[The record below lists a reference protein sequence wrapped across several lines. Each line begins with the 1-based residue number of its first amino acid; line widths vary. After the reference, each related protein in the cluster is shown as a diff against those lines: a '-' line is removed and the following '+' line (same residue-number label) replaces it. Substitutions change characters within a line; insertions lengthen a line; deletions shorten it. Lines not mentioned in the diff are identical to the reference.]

1 MILAGDVGGTN
12 TRLALF
18 EREPS
23 RLRLVATAD
32 YLSHKY
38 SGLDQAVA
46 LFLAEHAVSGAIE
59 SAAFGIAG
67 PVEDGQ
73 RVQAT
78 NLPWVIERA
87 VLSAKLNISQVAL
100 LNDLAAN
107 AYGTCWLRDDDLHVL
122 NTGTSHPRSNKALI
136 AAGTGLGEA
145 GLVFADGG
153 YMAVAS
159 EGGHCSLAP
168 QREIEIELLQFLR
181 KKYGHVSWERV
192 VSGAGLV
199 NIHEFL
205 RQRGLAGKSTPELGQ
220 MPQLAGLD
228 PAARIS
234 RAALLGIDPLAG
246 QALDLFVGFYGAEAG
261 NVALKFLATGAMYVG
276 GGIAPKILD
285 RLQQGGFMEAFV
297 AKGRFSRLLER
308 IPVLVILNDRT
319 ALLGAALLAA
329 RQAGYCFDEPPVQLA
344 R

>member
-1 MILAGDVGGTN
+1 MILAGDIGGTN

-18 EREPS
+18 ERERS

-38 SGLDQAVA
+38 SSLDEVVV
-46 LFLAEHAVSGAIE
+46 LFLAEHAVSGAVE
-59 SAAFGIAG
+59 SAAFGVAG

-78 NLPWVIERA
+78 NLPWVIDRS
-87 VLSAKLNISQVAL
+87 VLSAKLDISQVAL

-107 AYGTCWLRDDDLHVL
+107 AYGTCWLRDDDFHAL
-122 NTGTSHPRSNKALI
+122 NAGVSRPRSNKALI
-136 AAGTGLGEA
+136 SAGTGLGEA
-145 GLVFADGG
+145 GLVFVDGS
-153 YMAVAS
+153 YTAVAS

-168 QREIEIELLQFLR
+168 QHEIEIELLQFLR

-205 RQRGLAGKSTPELGQ
+205 RQRGSAGKSTVELGH

-234 RAALLGIDPLAG
+234 QAALLGIDPVAG

-276 GGIAPKILD
+276 GGIAPKILA
-285 RLQQGGFMEAFV
+285 RLQQGGFMDAFV
-297 AKGRFSRLLER
+297 AKGRFCRLLEQ

-329 RQAGYCFDEPPVQLA
+329 RQAGYCFDEPPLMESL
-344 R
+344 